1 MFSHHTF
8 KSSFSGYKALDE
20 YFFTGLLALQVKM
33 HILLLRAAD
42 FCFKVQWL
50 LSGNCRTYLPPR
62 EQGTGL
68 HSFPEVVELNV
79 GGQVYFTRHST
90 LVGTPHSLLWK
101 MFTPK
106 RDTANDLAKDSKGRF
121 FIDRD
126 GFLFRYILDYL
137 RDKQVV
143 LPDHFPEK
151 GRLKREAEYFQLPDL
166 VKLLT
171 PDDKQQSPDDY
182 CHSDYEE
189 VSQGSDTRICPPSSL
204 LPPDRKWGFITIG
217 YRGSCTIGRESQADA
232 KFRRV
237 PRILVCGRI
246 ALVKEVFGESLNESR
261 DPDRAPERYTS
272 RFYLKFKHLERAFD
286 MLSECG
292 FHMVACNS
300 SVTAFVNQYTDDKV
314 WSSYTEYVFYREP
327 SRWSSSHCDCCCKNG
342 KGDKE
347 GESGTSCN
355 ELSTSSCD
363 SQSEASSPQETV
375 ICGPVTRQPNIQ
387 TLDRPAKQGPV
398 QLLQQSEI
406 RRKSDLLRTLTSGSR
421 ESNSSKKKAVK
432 EKLSIEEELEKCIQD
447 FLKIKIPDRFPERKH
462 PWQSE
467 LLRKYHL

>member
-1 MFSHHTF
+1 M
-8 KSSFSGYKALDE
+8 A
-20 YFFTGLLALQVKM
+20 
-33 HILLLRAAD
+33 
-42 FCFKVQWL
+42 

-171 PDDKQQSPDDY
+171 PDDNKQSPDDY

-189 VSQGSDTRICPPSSL
+189 VSQGSDTRICPPSL

-246 ALVKEVFGESLNESR
+246 SLVKEVFGESLNESR

-300 SVTAFVNQYTDDKV
+300 SVTASFVNQYTDDKV
-314 WSSYTEYVFYREP
+314 WSSYTEYVFYRKYQARGGQRKPVLWLLPAAHRAFPQRGERP
-327 SRWSSSHCDCCCKNG
+327 SAVPAAHRGCVWIR
-342 KGDKE
+342 GD
-347 GESGTSCN
+347 TFPC
-355 ELSTSSCD
+355 ELW
-363 SQSEASSPQETV
+363 
-375 ICGPVTRQPNIQ
+375 R
-387 TLDRPAKQGPV
+387 
-398 QLLQQSEI
+398 
-406 RRKSDLLRTLTSGSR
+406 
-421 ESNSSKKKAVK
+421 
-432 EKLSIEEELEKCIQD
+432 
-447 FLKIKIPDRFPERKH
+447 
-462 PWQSE
+462 
-467 LLRKYHL
+467 

>member
-1 MFSHHTF
+1 M
-8 KSSFSGYKALDE
+8 A
-20 YFFTGLLALQVKM
+20 
-33 HILLLRAAD
+33 
-42 FCFKVQWL
+42 
-50 LSGNCRTYLPPR
+50 LSGNCRTYLPAR

-171 PDDKQQSPDDY
+171 PDDSKQSPDDY

-204 LPPDRKWGFITIG
+204 LPSDRKWGFITIG

-300 SVTAFVNQYTDDKV
+300 SVTASFVNQYTDDKV
-314 WSSYTEYVFYREP
+314 WSSYTEYVFYRKYEAFVREASLPVRSLALTMRFSEP
-327 SRWSSSHCDCCCKNG
+327 RKCKFPCVCCSLILIWGDMLQFELG
-342 KGDKE
+342 KGKARLNSVAWSWLGGSTDCQKRPSPRRRLRASVRLSHPMALHTSVC
-347 GESGTSCN
+347 ESDVMGA
-355 ELSTSSCD
+355 L
-363 SQSEASSPQETV
+363 Q
-375 ICGPVTRQPNIQ
+375 TRCRFNY
-387 TLDRPAKQGPV
+387 
-398 QLLQQSEI
+398 
-406 RRKSDLLRTLTSGSR
+406 RKS
-421 ESNSSKKKAVK
+421 SNGIQFAKVKAA
-432 EKLSIEEELEKCIQD
+432 
-447 FLKIKIPDRFPERKH
+447 
-462 PWQSE
+462 
-467 LLRKYHL
+467 

>member
-1 MFSHHTF
+1 M
-8 KSSFSGYKALDE
+8 A
-20 YFFTGLLALQVKM
+20 
-33 HILLLRAAD
+33 
-42 FCFKVQWL
+42 
-50 LSGNCRTYLPPR
+50 LSGNCRTFPPPR
-62 EQGTGL
+62 EQGAL
-68 HSFPEVVELNV
+68 SHSLPDVVELNV

-90 LVGTPHSLLWK
+90 LIGVPHSLLWK

-106 RDTANDLAKDSKGRF
+106 RDTANDLVKDAKGRY

-126 GFLFRYILDYL
+126 GFLFRYVLDFL

-166 VKLLT
+166 VKLLA
-171 PDDKQQSPDDY
+171 PDDVKQSPDDH

-189 VSQGSDTRICPPSSL
+189 VSQGSDTRVCPPASL
-204 LPPDRKWGFITIG
+204 LPPDRKWGFITVG
-217 YRGSCTIGRESQADA
+217 YRGSCTMGRESQADA

-246 ALVKEVFGESLNESR
+246 ALTKEVFGETLNESR
-261 DPDRAPERYTS
+261 DPDRAPDRYTS

-300 SVTAFVNQYTDDKV
+300 SVTASFINQYTDDKT
-314 WSSYTEYVFYREP
+314 WSSYTEYVFYRGL
-327 SRWSSSHCDCCCKNG
+327 SRRWSSPHCDCCCKNG
-342 KGDKE
+342 KGEKE

-375 ICGPVTRQPNIQ
+375 ICGPVTRQTNIQ
-387 TLDRPAKQGPV
+387 TLDRPAKKGPV

-421 ESNSSKKKAVK
+421 ESNSSKKKVVK

-447 FLKIKIPDRFPERKH
+447 FMKIKIPDRFPERKY
-462 PWQSE
+462 PWQSD

>member
-1 MFSHHTF
+1 M
-8 KSSFSGYKALDE
+8 A
-20 YFFTGLLALQVKM
+20 
-33 HILLLRAAD
+33 
-42 FCFKVQWL
+42 
-50 LSGNCRTYLPPR
+50 LSGNCRTYLPAR
-62 EQGTGL
+62 EQGPGL

-151 GRLKREAEYFQLPDL
+151 GRLRREAEYFQLPDL

-171 PDDKQQSPDDY
+171 PDDSKQSPDDY

-246 ALVKEVFGESLNESR
+246 SLVKEVFGESLNESR

-300 SVTAFVNQYTDDKV
+300 SVTASFVNQYTDDKV

-387 TLDRPAKQGPV
+387 TLDRPKKGPV
-398 QLLQQSEI
+398 QLLQQAES

-421 ESNSSKKKAVK
+421 ESNAGKKKAAK

>member
-1 MFSHHTF
+1 M
-8 KSSFSGYKALDE
+8 A
-20 YFFTGLLALQVKM
+20 
-33 HILLLRAAD
+33 
-42 FCFKVQWL
+42 
-50 LSGNCRTYLPPR
+50 LSGNCSRYYSR
-62 EQGTGL
+62 EQGAAVPN
-68 HSFPEVVELNV
+68 SFPEVVELNV

-90 LVGTPHSLLWK
+90 LISIPHSLLWK
-101 MFTPK
+101 MFSPK

-137 RDKQVV
+137 RDRQVV
-143 LPDHFPEK
+143 LPDHFPER

-171 PDDKQQSPDDY
+171 PDEIKQSPDEF
-182 CHSDYEE
+182 CHSDFEDA
-189 VSQGSDTRICPPSSL
+189 SQGSDTRICPPSSL
-204 LPPDRKWGFITIG
+204 LPADRKWGFITVG
-217 YRGSCTIGRESQADA
+217 YRGSCTMGREGQADA

-246 ALVKEVFGESLNESR
+246 SLAKEVFGETLNESR

-272 RFYLKFKHLERAFD
+272 RFYLKFRHLERAFD

-300 SVTAFVNQYTDDKV
+300 SVTASFVNQYTDDKI
-314 WSSYTEYVFYREP
+314 WSSYTEYVFYHLPRPNEDPQLGPSKAKCPCAEKVNHKQETRIVKMEDVFFSGEP

-355 ELSTSSCD
+355 DLSTSSCD

-375 ICGPVTRQPNIQ
+375 ICGPVTRQTNIQ
-387 TLDRPAKQGPV
+387 TLDRPIKKGPV
-398 QLLQQSEI
+398 QLIQQSEM

-421 ESNSSKKKAVK
+421 ESNMSSKKKAVK

-447 FLKIKIPDRFPERKH
+447 FL
-462 PWQSE
+462 
-467 LLRKYHL
+467 

>member
-1 MFSHHTF
+1 M
-8 KSSFSGYKALDE
+8 A
-20 YFFTGLLALQVKM
+20 
-33 HILLLRAAD
+33 
-42 FCFKVQWL
+42 

-62 EQGTGL
+62 EQATAA
-68 HSFPEVVELNV
+68 HPFPEVIELNV
-79 GGQVYFTRHST
+79 GGQVYFTRLST
-90 LVGTPHSLLWK
+90 LTGLPQSLLWK
-101 MFTPK
+101 MFTSK
-106 RDTANDLAKDSKGRF
+106 KETANDLAKDSKGRI

-143 LPDHFPEK
+143 LPDHFPER

-171 PDDKQQSPDDY
+171 PDEIKQSPDDY

-189 VSQGSDTRICPPSSL
+189 VSQSSDPRICAPSSL
-204 LPPDRKWGFITIG
+204 MASDRKWGFITIG
-217 YRGSCTIGRESQADA
+217 YRGSCPMGRETQADA

-261 DPDRAPERYTS
+261 DPDRAPDRYTS
-272 RFYLKFKHLERAFD
+272 RFYLKFRHLERAFD

-292 FHMVACNS
+292 FHMVTCNS
-300 SVTAFVNQYTDDKV
+300 SVTASFVNQYTDDKV

-375 ICGPVTRQPNIQ
+375 ICGPVTRQSNIQ
-387 TLDRPAKQGPV
+387 TLDRPIKKGPV

-421 ESNSSKKKAVK
+421 ESNSSKKKAAK

>member
-1 MFSHHTF
+1 M
-8 KSSFSGYKALDE
+8 A
-20 YFFTGLLALQVKM
+20 
-33 HILLLRAAD
+33 
-42 FCFKVQWL
+42 

-62 EQGTGL
+62 EQATAAQ
-68 HSFPEVVELNV
+68 SYPEVIELNV
-79 GGQVYFTRHST
+79 GGQVYFTRLST
-90 LVGTPHSLLWK
+90 LTGIPHTLLWK
-101 MFTPK
+101 MFTSK
-106 RDTANDLAKDSKGRF
+106 RESANDLAKDSKGRI

-143 LPDHFPEK
+143 LPDHFPER

-166 VKLLT
+166 VKILS
-171 PDDKQQSPDDY
+171 PDEIKQSPDDY

-189 VSQGSDTRICPPSSL
+189 VSQSSDTRICALSSL
-204 LPPDRKWGFITIG
+204 MPSDRKWGFITIG
-217 YRGSCTIGRESQADA
+217 YRGSCTMGRETQADA

-261 DPDRAPERYTS
+261 DPDRAPDRYTS
-272 RFYLKFKHLERAFD
+272 RFYLKFRHLERAFD

-300 SVTAFVNQYTDDKV
+300 SVTASFVNQYTDDKV

-375 ICGPVTRQPNIQ
+375 ICGPVTRQSNIQ
-387 TLDRPAKQGPV
+387 TLDRPVKKGPV

-421 ESNSSKKKAVK
+421 ESNSSKKKSAK

-467 LLRKYHL
+467 LLRKYRL

>member
-1 MFSHHTF
+1 M
-8 KSSFSGYKALDE
+8 A
-20 YFFTGLLALQVKM
+20 
-33 HILLLRAAD
+33 
-42 FCFKVQWL
+42 

-62 EQGTGL
+62 EQATAAQP
-68 HSFPEVVELNV
+68 FPEVIELNV
-79 GGQVYFTRHST
+79 GGQVYFTRLST
-90 LVGTPHSLLWK
+90 LIGLPQSLLWK
-101 MFTPK
+101 MFTSK
-106 RDTANDLAKDSKGRF
+106 KETANDLAKDSKGRI

-143 LPDHFPEK
+143 LPDHFPER

-171 PDDKQQSPDDY
+171 PDEIKQSPDDY

-189 VSQGSDTRICPPSSL
+189 VSQSSDTRICAPSSL
-204 LPPDRKWGFITIG
+204 MASDRKWGFITIG
-217 YRGSCTIGRESQADA
+217 YRGSCPMGRETQADA

-261 DPDRAPERYTS
+261 DPDRAPDRYTS
-272 RFYLKFKHLERAFD
+272 RFYLKFRHLERAFD

-300 SVTAFVNQYTDDKV
+300 SVTASFVNQYTDDKV
-314 WSSYTEYVFYREP
+314 WSSYTEYVFYREA

-375 ICGPVTRQPNIQ
+375 ICGPVTRQSNIQ
-387 TLDRPAKQGPV
+387 TLDRPIKKGPV

-421 ESNSSKKKAVK
+421 ESNSSKKKAAK

>member
-1 MFSHHTF
+1 M
-8 KSSFSGYKALDE
+8 A
-20 YFFTGLLALQVKM
+20 
-33 HILLLRAAD
+33 
-42 FCFKVQWL
+42 
-50 LSGNCRTYLPPR
+50 LSGNCRTYLPAR

-171 PDDKQQSPDDY
+171 PDDSKQSPDDY

-189 VSQGSDTRICPPSSL
+189 VSQGSDTRICPPSL

-246 ALVKEVFGESLNESR
+246 SLVKEVFGESLNESR

-300 SVTAFVNQYTDDKV
+300 SVTASFVNQYTDDKV

-327 SRWSSSHCDCCCKNG
+327 SRWSPSHCECCCKDG
-342 KGDKE
+342 KGAKE

-375 ICGPVTRQPNIQ
+375 ICGPVSRQPHIQ
-387 TLDRPAKQGPV
+387 TLDRARKGPL
-398 QLLQQSEI
+398 QLLQHAES

-421 ESNSSKKKAVK
+421 ESNACKKKAAK
-432 EKLSIEEELEKCIQD
+432 EKLSVEEELEKCIQD
-447 FLKIKIPDRFPERKH
+447 FLKIKIPERFPERKH

>member
-1 MFSHHTF
+1 M
-8 KSSFSGYKALDE
+8 A
-20 YFFTGLLALQVKM
+20 
-33 HILLLRAAD
+33 
-42 FCFKVQWL
+42 
-50 LSGNCRTYLPPR
+50 LSGNCSRYYPR
-62 EQGTGL
+62 EQGATVPN
-68 HSFPEVVELNV
+68 SFPEVMELNV

-90 LVGTPHSLLWK
+90 LISIPHSLLWK
-101 MFTPK
+101 MFSPK
-106 RDTANDLAKDSKGRF
+106 RDMANDLAKDSKGRF

-137 RDKQVV
+137 RDRQVV
-143 LPDHFPEK
+143 LPDHFPER

-171 PDDKQQSPDDY
+171 PDEIKQSPEEF
-182 CHSDYEE
+182 CHSDFEDA
-189 VSQGSDTRICPPSSL
+189 SQGSDTRICPPSSL
-204 LPPDRKWGFITIG
+204 LPADRKWGFITVG
-217 YRGSCTIGRESQADA
+217 YRGSCTMGREGQADA

-246 ALVKEVFGESLNESR
+246 SLAKEVFGESLNESR

-272 RFYLKFKHLERAFD
+272 RFYLKFKHLEKAFD

-300 SVTAFVNQYTDDKV
+300 SVTASFVNQYTDDKI

-355 ELSTSSCD
+355 DLSTSSCD

-375 ICGPVTRQPNIQ
+375 ICGPVTRQTNIQ
-387 TLDRPAKQGPV
+387 TLDRPIKKGPV
-398 QLLQQSEI
+398 QLIQQSEM

-421 ESNSSKKKAVK
+421 ESNVSSKKKAVK

>member
-1 MFSHHTF
+1 M
-8 KSSFSGYKALDE
+8 A
-20 YFFTGLLALQVKM
+20 
-33 HILLLRAAD
+33 
-42 FCFKVQWL
+42 
-50 LSGNCRTYLPPR
+50 LSGNCRTYLPAR
-62 EQGTGL
+62 EQGAGL

-171 PDDKQQSPDDY
+171 PDDSKQSPDDY

-189 VSQGSDTRICPPSSL
+189 VSQGSDTRICPPSL

-237 PRILVCGRI
+237 PRILFKHLERAFDMLSECGFHMV
-246 ALVKEVFGESLNESR
+246 ACNSSVTASFVNQYTDDKVWSSYTEYVFYRKYERRGAAE
-261 DPDRAPERYTS
+261 PELRLILPGPGPGPGTGPGTGPGPGPG
-272 RFYLKFKHLERAFD
+272 YLKFKHLERAFD

-300 SVTAFVNQYTDDKV
+300 SVTASFVNQYTDDKV
-314 WSSYTEYVFYREP
+314 WSSYTEYVFYQQLAQAAGSGCLGER
-327 SRWSSSHCDCCCKNG
+327 G
-342 KGDKE
+342 K
-347 GESGTSCN
+347 
-355 ELSTSSCD
+355 L
-363 SQSEASSPQETV
+363 
-375 ICGPVTRQPNIQ
+375 
-387 TLDRPAKQGPV
+387 
-398 QLLQQSEI
+398 
-406 RRKSDLLRTLTSGSR
+406 
-421 ESNSSKKKAVK
+421 
-432 EKLSIEEELEKCIQD
+432 
-447 FLKIKIPDRFPERKH
+447 
-462 PWQSE
+462 E
-467 LLRKYHL
+467 LLELFCIPVVKCP

>member
-1 MFSHHTF
+1 M
-8 KSSFSGYKALDE
+8 A
-20 YFFTGLLALQVKM
+20 
-33 HILLLRAAD
+33 
-42 FCFKVQWL
+42 
-50 LSGNCRTYLPPR
+50 LSGNCRTYLPAR
-62 EQGTGL
+62 EQGSGL
-68 HSFPEVVELNV
+68 QSFPEVVELNV

-171 PDDKQQSPDDY
+171 PDDSKQSPDDY

-189 VSQGSDTRICPPSSL
+189 VSQGSDTRICPPPSL
-204 LPPDRKWGFITIG
+204 LPSDRKWGFITIG

-300 SVTAFVNQYTDDKV
+300 SVTASFVNQYTDDKV
-314 WSSYTEYVFYREP
+314 WSSYTEYVFYR
-327 SRWSSSHCDCCCKNG
+327 KY
-342 KGDKE
+342 
-347 GESGTSCN
+347 
-355 ELSTSSCD
+355 
-363 SQSEASSPQETV
+363 ET
-375 ICGPVTRQPNIQ
+375 
-387 TLDRPAKQGPV
+387 
-398 QLLQQSEI
+398 
-406 RRKSDLLRTLTSGSR
+406 LLRET
-421 ESNSSKKKAVK
+421 
-432 EKLSIEEELEKCIQD
+432 
-447 FLKIKIPDRFPERKH
+447 
-462 PWQSE
+462 
-467 LLRKYHL
+467 

>member
-1 MFSHHTF
+1 M
-8 KSSFSGYKALDE
+8 A
-20 YFFTGLLALQVKM
+20 
-33 HILLLRAAD
+33 
-42 FCFKVQWL
+42 
-50 LSGNCRTYLPPR
+50 LSGNCRTYLPAR

-106 RDTANDLAKDSKGRF
+106 RDKANDLAKDSKGRF

-171 PDDKQQSPDDY
+171 PDDNKPSPDDY

-246 ALVKEVFGESLNESR
+246 SLVKEVFGESLNESR

-300 SVTAFVNQYTDDKV
+300 SVTASFVNQYTDDKV
-314 WSSYTEYVFYREP
+314 WSSYTEYVFYR
-327 SRWSSSHCDCCCKNG
+327 K
-342 KGDKE
+342 
-347 GESGTSCN
+347 
-355 ELSTSSCD
+355 
-363 SQSEASSPQETV
+363 
-375 ICGPVTRQPNIQ
+375 
-387 TLDRPAKQGPV
+387 
-398 QLLQQSEI
+398 
-406 RRKSDLLRTLTSGSR
+406 
-421 ESNSSKKKAVK
+421 
-432 EKLSIEEELEKCIQD
+432 
-447 FLKIKIPDRFPERKH
+447 
-462 PWQSE
+462 
-467 LLRKYHL
+467 

>member
-1 MFSHHTF
+1 M
-8 KSSFSGYKALDE
+8 A
-20 YFFTGLLALQVKM
+20 
-33 HILLLRAAD
+33 
-42 FCFKVQWL
+42 

-62 EQGTGL
+62 EQSTAAQ
-68 HSFPEVVELNV
+68 SYPEVIELNV
-79 GGQVYFTRHST
+79 GGQVYFTRLST
-90 LVGTPHSLLWK
+90 LTGIPQTLLWK
-101 MFTPK
+101 MFTSK
-106 RDTANDLAKDSKGRF
+106 RESANDLAKDSKGRI

-143 LPDHFPEK
+143 LPDHFPER

-166 VKLLT
+166 VKLLS
-171 PDDKQQSPDDY
+171 PDEIKQSPDDY

-189 VSQGSDTRICPPSSL
+189 VSQSSDTRICAPSSL
-204 LPPDRKWGFITIG
+204 MPSDRKWGFITIG
-217 YRGSCTIGRESQADA
+217 YRGSCTMGRETQADA

-261 DPDRAPERYTS
+261 DPDRAPDRYTS
-272 RFYLKFKHLERAFD
+272 RFYLKFRHLERAFD

-300 SVTAFVNQYTDDKV
+300 SVTASFVNQYTDDKV

-375 ICGPVTRQPNIQ
+375 ICGPVTRQSNIQ
-387 TLDRPAKQGPV
+387 TLDRPVKKGPV

-421 ESNSSKKKAVK
+421 ESNSSKKKSAK

-467 LLRKYHL
+467 LLRKYRL

>member
-1 MFSHHTF
+1 M
-8 KSSFSGYKALDE
+8 A
-20 YFFTGLLALQVKM
+20 
-33 HILLLRAAD
+33 
-42 FCFKVQWL
+42 
-50 LSGNCRTYLPPR
+50 LSGNCRTYLPAR
-62 EQGTGL
+62 EQGSGL

-171 PDDKQQSPDDY
+171 PDDSKQSPDDY

-189 VSQGSDTRICPPSSL
+189 VSQGSDTRICPPSL
-204 LPPDRKWGFITIG
+204 LPPERKWGFITIG

-246 ALVKEVFGESLNESR
+246 SLVKEVFGESLNESR

-300 SVTAFVNQYTDDKV
+300 SVTASFVNQYTDDKV
-314 WSSYTEYVFYREP
+314 WSSYTEYVFYRKYERRGGGGAP
-327 SRWSSSHCDCCCKNG
+327 GCGCCCRAEQAG
-342 KGDKE
+342 LASHPGDAF
-347 GESGTSCN
+347 
-355 ELSTSSCD
+355 
-363 SQSEASSPQETV
+363 QSEQCGLSSAGRAGLGGSTDCRKSRARRTRCLRLCKSAPERTPGRAGHKARVQTLRDSLHRTFDWDSLCKGNSGSIITPRRRPSHLSAALTRFHAGRGKHNCIPLAAV
-375 ICGPVTRQPNIQ
+375 QRGPV
-387 TLDRPAKQGPV
+387 G
-398 QLLQQSEI
+398 
-406 RRKSDLLRTLTSGSR
+406 GSCC
-421 ESNSSKKKAVK
+421 A
-432 EKLSIEEELEKCIQD
+432 LE
-447 FLKIKIPDRFPERKH
+447 
-462 PWQSE
+462 
-467 LLRKYHL
+467 